1 MLTKL
6 GKASLGIIMA
16 SSSST
21 RCNAL
26 MFNTSVSGNKCSKKC
41 KDYTGTEKY
50 ISMLPFSTAIS
61 PIVSTITGDSKG
73 IAFGSGTTPATEDDY
88 TIENLIR
95 SGISVTYAPSD
106 GFGSYFYDSEANSED
121 VYMTFTITNNGSSS
135 ISISEICRFATFSIG
150 SDYGATVGT
159 GSNNRSA
166 FLIDRTVL
174 DTPIVIEAGG
184 SGVIRYQMSFA
195 GDAVV

>member
-6 GKASLGIIMA
+6 GKASLGIIAA

-26 MFNTSVSGNKCSKKC
+26 MFNTSASGNKCSKKC

-50 ISMLPFSTAIS
+50 LSMLPFSTAIT

-121 VYMTFTITNNGSSS
+121 VYITFTITNTGSSS
-135 ISISEICRFATFSIG
+135 ISISEICRFATFSLG
-150 SDYGATVGT
+150 SDYGAAVGT
-159 GSNNRSA
+159 GASYRSA

-174 DTPIVIEAGG
+174 DTPVVIEAGS
-184 SGVIRYQMSFA
+184 SGVIRYQMAFA
-195 GDAVV
+195 GDAVA